1 MIDAVELSRS
11 LIRCPSVTPDEAGVL
26 DTLTRALEGAGFACR
41 RMRFSAP
48 GTPDVD
54 NLVAVA
60 GAGSPH
66 FAFAGHLDVVPPG
79 DGWTVEPFAAEVK
92 DGLLYGR
99 GAADM
104 KTAVAAFS
112 AAAADFLAARGANF
126 GGTVSLIVTCD
137 EEGPGING
145 TAKVMA
151 ALAEQGALPEACLLG
166 EPTCPDRFGEAIKI
180 GRRGSLTARIRVPGV
195 QGHVAY
201 PDRAD
206 NPIHRLVRILDELTA
221 KKLDAGNAHFPPS
234 SLAVTTV
241 DVGNPA
247 TNVIPGVATA
257 AVNIRFNTE
266 QTAESLMRWISDVA
280 ARHAP
285 AAEVAFECS
294 AHPFLTP
301 PGALSDL
308 VSAAVAEATGTA
320 PELSTSGGTS
330 DARFIKDYCPV
341 VEFGLVGRTMHKSDE
356 HVAVGDI
363 AALATVYRGVLD
375 RVFPR

>member
-1 MIDAVELSRS
+1 MDALDLSRR
-11 LIRCPSVTPDEAGVL
+11 LIRCPSVTPEEAGVL
-26 DTLTRALEGAGFACR
+26 DALAATLEPAGFSCR
-41 RMRFSAP
+41 RMRFSAE

-54 NLVAVA
+54 NMVATVGA
-60 GAGSPH
+60 GAPH

-79 DGWTVEPFAAEVK
+79 GGWTVKPFAAEVK

-112 AAAADFLAARGANF
+112 AAAVDFLAERGADF
-126 GGTVSLIVTCD
+126 GGTLSLIVTCD

-151 ALAEQGALPEACLLG
+151 ALKDAGALPEACLLG
-166 EPTCPDRFGEAIKI
+166 EPTCPDRFGEAMKI
-180 GRRGSLTARIRVPGV
+180 GRRGSLTARIAVPGV

-201 PDRAD
+201 PERAD

-247 TNVIPGVATA
+247 TNVIPGA
-257 AVNIRFNTE
+257 AQAALNIRFNTE
-266 QTAESLMRWISDVA
+266 QTAEGLMRWISEAV

-285 AAEVAFECS
+285 AATVAFECS

-308 VSAAVAEATGTA
+308 VAAAVAEVAGVT

-341 VEFGLVGRTMHKSDE
+341 VEFGLVGRTMHGSDE
-356 HVAVGDI
+356 HVAVADV
-363 AALATVYRGVLD
+363 AALAAVYRRVLD
-375 RVFPR
+375 KVFAS

>member
-1 MIDAVELSRS
+1 MDALDLSRG
-11 LIRCPSVTPDEAGVL
+11 LIRRPSVTPDEAGVL
-26 DTLTRALEGAGFACR
+26 ETLSAALEPAGFACR
-41 RMRFSAP
+41 RLRFSED

-54 NLVAVA
+54 NMVATVGS
-60 GAGSPH
+60 GAPH

-79 DGWTVEPFAAEVK
+79 TGWSVDPFAAEVR

-112 AAAADFLAARGANF
+112 AAATAFLAERGTDF
-126 GGTVSLIVTCD
+126 GGTLSLIVTCD

-145 TAKVMA
+145 TVKVMRTLA
-151 ALAEQGALPEACLLG
+151 AEGALPEACLLG
-166 EPTCPDRFGEAIKI
+166 EPTCPDRFGEAVKI
-180 GRRGSLTARIRVPGV
+180 GRRGSLTARITVPGV

-206 NPIHRLVRILDELTA
+206 NPIHRLVHILDELTA

-247 TNVIPGVATA
+247 TNVIPGSAFA
-257 AVNIRFNTE
+257 ALNIRFNTE
-266 QTAESLMRWISDVA
+266 QTAESLMRWISDVV

-285 AAEVAFECS
+285 GAETAFECS

-308 VSAAVAEATGTA
+308 VCAAVAEVSGVT

-356 HVAVGDI
+356 HVAVADI
-363 AALATVYRGVLD
+363 AALTAVYRRVLD
-375 RVFPR
+375 KVFAR